1 MAKYIAQHSRLQ
13 ECNCSLGYV
22 IEKLHKLTLPGSLTE
37 ISSMLFTHNLG
48 EADELFEIH
57 FGANV
62 AKWQKLTRGQQ
73 LNLSVWTTVYCQDG
87 MIDGNGNVTYYDK
100 ENGGE

>member
-1 MAKYIAQHSRLQ
+1 MTVAESFLFS
-13 ECNCSLGYV
+13 NCTS
-22 IEKLHKLTLPGSLTE
+22 LHKLTLPGSLTE
-37 ISSMLFTHNLG
+37 ISSILFTHNMG

-87 MIDGNGNVTYYDK
+87 MIDGKGNVTYYDK
-100 ENGGE
+100 ESGGE